1 MLAEAGF
8 HYPAAIVLPLTTGW
22 DRHSRLAWGFF
33 PRQFVLLFLLYFN
46 YVKTY
51 IEFPCV
57 LGVHIRVLKV
67 NYEWICLLVWILF
80 LCIQCFYS
88 ISQLLKTTITF
99 WRKVF
104 PVQFWMCHEELTWT
118 KDCVLLKDCENCS
131 PVFKTSPIFCLKLWA
146 TDLEKKSFRCN
157 VFFLYV
163 LYYCCIG
170 TGQWKL
176 KNPIFVCCM
185 VARKA
190 SLSYSEIFFSL
201 F

>member
-1 MLAEAGF
+1 MRLVTEINKHIGLLSGACRSW
-8 HYPAAIVLPLTTGW
+8 ISLPSCNSTATN
-22 DRHSRLAWGFF
+22 HRLRQTFQTCLGFF
-33 PRQFVLLFLLYFN
+33 PLQFVLLFLLYFN

-88 ISQLLKTTITF
+88 ISQLLQTTITF

-118 KDCVLLKDCENCS
+118 KDYVLLKDCENCS
-131 PVFKTSPIFCLKLWA
+131 PVFKTSPILL
-146 TDLEKKSFRCN
+146 
-157 VFFLYV
+157 
-163 LYYCCIG
+163 
-170 TGQWKL
+170 
-176 KNPIFVCCM
+176 
-185 VARKA
+185 
-190 SLSYSEIFFSL
+190 
-201 F
+201 